1 MAGGIEIKTA
11 DEIAYMREASLIVCQ
26 VLDELEKAVVP
37 GITLDELDAIA
48 ERETVQRGGM
58 CAFKGLY
65 GFPKNVCISANEQV
79 LQGIPTRRKLI
90 EGDLLNLDYG
100 HSKPGRHARRKAA
113 VATGAHHRRHQRR
126 PEGPDAPRIALPAAA
141 HLSLL
146 PEQHRALFLL
156 PASERACGLTS
167 LRYGPSDGKWER
179 GSNLTA
185 ASC

>member
-65 GFPKNVCISANEQV
+65 GFPKNVCISVNEQV
-79 LQGIPTRRKLI
+79 VHGIPPRRKLI
-90 EGDLLNLDYG
+90 QADLLKLDYG
-100 HSKPGRHARRKAA
+100 VNNRACHRHP
-113 VATGAHHRRHQRR
+113 RR
-126 PEGPDAPRIALPAAA
+126 PIPEGSLPPALP
-141 HLSLL
+141 
-146 PEQHRALFLL
+146 
-156 PASERACGLTS
+156 
-167 LRYGPSDGKWER
+167 GP
-179 GSNLTA
+179 
-185 ASC
+185 